1 MMKFEKLMVTFTD
14 MMEADSYSILNI
26 RKPDTHTYVIKLHDD
41 DDRSFEYVRGAAR
54 FIEEYYTRISVEYQ
68 YGSAVGDNDV
78 MTIVFK
84 EDVGQE

>member
-1 MMKFEKLMVTFTD
+1 MIKFEKLITTFVD
-14 MMEADSYSILNI
+14 MMEADGYSILTV

-41 DDRSFEYVRGAAR
+41 DDQAFEYVRGAAR

>member
-1 MMKFEKLMVTFTD
+1 MMKFEKLITTFVDMV
-14 MMEADSYSILNI
+14 EADGYSILSI

-41 DDRSFEYVRGAAR
+41 EDQAFDYVRGATR
-54 FIEEYYTRISVEYQ
+54 FIEEYYTRISAEYQ

>member
-14 MMEADSYSILNI
+14 MVEADGYSILSI
-26 RKPDTHTYVIKLHDD
+26 KKPDTHTYAIKLHDD
-41 DDRSFEYVRGAAR
+41 DDQSFEYVRGATR

>member
-14 MMEADSYSILNI
+14 MMGAGGYSILSI
-26 RKPDTHTYVIKLHDD
+26 KKPDTHTYVIRLHDD
-41 DDRSFEYVRGAAR
+41 EDQAFDYVRGAAR
-54 FIEEYYTRISVEYQ
+54 FVEKYYTRISVEYQ